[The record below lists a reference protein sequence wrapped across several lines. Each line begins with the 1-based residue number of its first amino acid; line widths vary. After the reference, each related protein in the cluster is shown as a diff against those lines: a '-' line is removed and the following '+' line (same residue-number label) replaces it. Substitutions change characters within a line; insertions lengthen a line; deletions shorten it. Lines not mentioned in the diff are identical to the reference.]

1 MTLKS
6 IRRNQV
12 SQQGKPEVRAEAKT
26 NTRTDRGEVRGA
38 TEMDP
43 YMVAE

>member
-1 MTLKS
+1 MKFM
-6 IRRNQV
+6 RRNQI
-12 SQQGKPEVRAEAKT
+12 SQQGKPEVGAEAKT
-26 NTRTDRGEVRGA
+26 NTRTDRGEVREA